1 MLNSSHHFMGL
12 TEITKKNKLNKL
24 HLGCHPLI
32 YLMQLSAYTL
42 SVPTKTYIRKYFNCL
57 YGDPI
62 LLSHKS
68 DFGDTIL
75 TKLLTCPIIRVN
87 KKELA
92 IASKDYSEKIAFQ
105 VPIDMIHRLETELT
119 HQQVYGIN
127 RYLENVFE
135 TDLCMF
141 VACAN
146 FFGIERK
153 VSIERFAS
161 MHKISIE
168 EDVTY
173 EALKQ
178 KEYRYRKNST
188 SKNLFLLQ
196 MSSPFSIFKRSA

>member
-1 MLNSSHHFMGL
+1 
-12 TEITKKNKLNKL
+12 
-24 HLGCHPLI
+24 
-32 YLMQLSAYTL
+32 MQLSAYTL
-42 SVPTKTYIRKYFNCL
+42 GVPTKCYIRKYFNCL

-62 LLSHKS
+62 ALTHKC
-68 DFGDTIL
+68 DFGDTLL
-75 TKLLTCPIIRVN
+75 TKFLTAPIIRVN

-92 IASKDYSEKIAFQ
+92 IAFKDYDDKLTFQ
-105 VPIDMIHRLETELT
+105 FPIDMMHRLETEPS
-119 HQQVYGIN
+119 QQQIFGIN

-153 VSIERFAS
+153 ISIERFAS
-161 MHKISIE
+161 MHRISIE

-178 KEYRYRKNST
+178 KEYRFRKNST
-188 SKNLFLLQ
+188 SKNLFLLH

>member
-1 MLNSSHHFMGL
+1 
-12 TEITKKNKLNKL
+12 
-24 HLGCHPLI
+24 
-32 YLMQLSAYTL
+32 MQLSAYTL
-42 SVPTKTYIRKYFNCL
+42 GVPTKSYIRKYFNCL
-57 YGDPI
+57 YGHPI
-62 LLSHKS
+62 PLSLKS

-75 TKLLTCPIIRVN
+75 TKFQTSPLMARVN

-92 IASKDYSEKIAFQ
+92 IAFKDFNDKLSFQ
-105 VPIDMIHRLETELT
+105 LPIDMLHRMETQPT
-119 HQQVYGIN
+119 DQQVYSIN

-141 VACAN
+141 VACAS

-153 VSIERFAS
+153 MAIDRFAT

-178 KEYRYRKNST
+178 KEYRFRKNST

>member
-1 MLNSSHHFMGL
+1 
-12 TEITKKNKLNKL
+12 
-24 HLGCHPLI
+24 
-32 YLMQLSAYTL
+32 MQLSAYTL
-42 SVPTKTYIRKYFNCL
+42 GVPTKCYIRKYFNCL
-57 YGDPI
+57 YGTP
-62 LLSHKS
+62 LQLSYKS

-75 TKLLTCPIIRVN
+75 TKLQTSPIMARVN

-92 IASKDYSEKIAFQ
+92 IAFKDFNDTLTLQ
-105 VPIDMIHRLETELT
+105 LPIDMLHRMETELN
-119 HQQVYGIN
+119 QQQIYNIN

-141 VACAN
+141 VACAS

-153 VSIERFAS
+153 ISIERFAS
-161 MHKISIE
+161 MHRITID

-178 KEYRYRKNST
+178 KEYRFRKNST

-196 MSSPFSIFKRSA
+196 MSSPFSVFKRSA

>member
-1 MLNSSHHFMGL
+1 
-12 TEITKKNKLNKL
+12 
-24 HLGCHPLI
+24 
-32 YLMQLSAYTL
+32 MQLSAYTL
-42 SVPTKTYIRKYFNCL
+42 SVPAKGYIKKYFNCL
-57 YGDPI
+57 YGHPI
-62 LLSHKS
+62 PLSHKS
-68 DFGDTIL
+68 DFGDTLL
-75 TKLLTCPIIRVN
+75 TKLLTAPIIRVN

-92 IASKDYSEKIAFQ
+92 IAFKDFNDQLAFQ
-105 VPIDMIHRLETELT
+105 LPIDMIHRLETEPSQ
-119 HQQVYGIN
+119 QQVYGIN

-141 VACAN
+141 VACAS

-153 VSIERFAS
+153 MSIERFAT
-161 MHKISIE
+161 MHRISIE

-178 KEYRYRKNST
+178 KEYRFRKNST

>member
-1 MLNSSHHFMGL
+1 M
-12 TEITKKNKLNKL
+12 
-24 HLGCHPLI
+24 HLA
-32 YLMQLSAYTL
+32 AYTL
-42 SVPTKTYIRKYFNCL
+42 GVPTKCYIRKYFTCL
-57 YGDPI
+57 YGDP
-62 LLSHKS
+62 LPLSYKS

-75 TKLLTCPIIRVN
+75 TKLQSSPVMARVN

-92 IASKDYSEKIAFQ
+92 IAFKDFDDKLPFQ
-105 VPIDMIHRLETELT
+105 LPIDLLHRMETELT
-119 HQQVYGIN
+119 EQQVYNIN

-141 VACAN
+141 VACAS

-153 VSIERFAS
+153 ISIERFAS
-161 MHKISIE
+161 MHRIVIE

-178 KEYRYRKNST
+178 KEYRFRKNST